1 MLPLST
7 TDSSRWWSKLRD
19 LGSVSGLT
27 GQAPVKDRLRWECWE
42 TSSVDNR
49 EAKSSG
55 SLAGDALHA
64 GKFWIIHRPQN
75 LISKKFYHMS

>member
-55 SLAGDALHA
+55 SLAGDALHV
-64 GKFWIIHRPQN
+64 GKHSQTTKFN
-75 LISKKFYHMS
+75 LKEILPHVLET

>member
-27 GQAPVKDRLRWECWE
+27 GRSPVKDRLRWECWE
-42 TSSVDNR
+42 TSSVDNW

-55 SLAGDALHA
+55 SLAGDALDA
-64 GKFWIIHRPQN
+64 SKLWITHRPQN
-75 LISKKFYHMS
+75 LISKKFYQMS